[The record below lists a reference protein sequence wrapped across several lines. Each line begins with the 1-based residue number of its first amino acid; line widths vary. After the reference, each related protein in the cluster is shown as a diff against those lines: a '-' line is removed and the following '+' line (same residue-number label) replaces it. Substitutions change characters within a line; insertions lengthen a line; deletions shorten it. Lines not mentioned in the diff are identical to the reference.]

1 MLTRILIFISLAL
14 YQLPYVQAADSVEAQ
29 EARLARAEI
38 ALAEGKDKEALS
50 LIAKN
55 LDPTSFHR
63 ASFQFILDYHL
74 KKGKYSKALKVLHYM
89 ASKLHDKRVLS
100 ARFDKNFAKF
110 LSSLSVPRKDALEI
124 YFSIGELYFDLYEKQ
139 VFNSDFDNRLLT
151 MSQKYFE
158 VTQYFRYQIGLSKIY
173 IGKILNEK
181 ENYRGALKQFLTAK
195 DHIKQEMNLN
205 SDKGLEDIN
214 LLIGTTMVQ
223 GGLFDPGT
231 LYLRSIFLDADANT
245 STKAIAQEYLDAVN
259 YRYFSLSA
267 KYGYLFSDN
276 VYELNEFQLSRYSSF
291 EQFLGPK
298 GGSASEIGFA
308 AYYNQP
314 TLFEHTNA
322 LFLASFV
329 QTNYSEELHQNRNQR
344 NLSFGVDAKYTDIE
358 RALPK
363 LRYIYTSS
371 FNPTGNSDAFEST
384 SKTHTIELSYIK
396 TINSGSLNYSL
407 PYYQTSYETGN
418 EEKSIGLNVSYTPFW
433 TLKLFSPSISLGY
446 FNRNEVSVEEAGSRY
461 DLSTSIQ
468 SEWTD
473 TFSTFTNLLVR
484 KNMNDVSFFDYLE
497 YDFTLSGTYLWNW
510 GFSFNAEVNLRNR
523 TNTDDSKLSVMTSSV
538 SATFTY

>member
-1 MLTRILIFISLAL
+1 MRTRILIFITLGL
-14 YQLPYVQAADSVEAQ
+14 FQLSYLQAADSIEAQ

-38 ALAEGKDKEALS
+38 ALAEGKDKEALT

-74 KKGKYSKALKVLHYM
+74 KKGKYSKALKVLHYI

-100 ARFDKNFAKF
+100 ARYDKNFAKF
-110 LSSLSVPRKDALEI
+110 LSTLSVPRKDALEI

-139 VFNSDFDNRLLT
+139 IFNSDFDNRLLT

-173 IGKILNEK
+173 IGRILNEK

-195 DHIKQEMNLN
+195 DHIKEEMNLKE
-205 SDKGLEDIN
+205 DKGLEDIN

-231 LYLRSIFLDADANT
+231 LYLRSIFLDSEANT

-267 KYGYLFSDN
+267 KYGYLLNDN
-276 VYELNEFQLSRYSSF
+276 VYELNEFQLSRYSTV
-291 EQFLGPK
+291 ERFLGPK
-298 GGSASEIGFA
+298 DGSASVIGISAF
-308 AYYNQP
+308 YNQP
-314 TLFEHTNA
+314 TLFENTNA
-322 LFLASFV
+322 LFLASFN
-329 QTNYSEELHQNRNQR
+329 QTSYSEELHQNRNER
-344 NLSFGVDAKYTDIE
+344 SLSFGVDAKYTDLE

-363 LRYIYTSS
+363 LRYIYTNSY
-371 FNPTGNSDAFEST
+371 NPTGNTDTFEST
-384 SKTHTIELSYIK
+384 STTHTLELSYIK
-396 TINSGSLNYSL
+396 TIKSGSLNYSL
-407 PYYQTSYETGN
+407 PYYQTTYETGP
-418 EEKSIGLNVSYTPFW
+418 EEQSIGLSVAYTPFW

-446 FNRNEVSVEEAGSRY
+446 FNRKEVSVDEAGTRY
-461 DLSTSIQ
+461 DLSSSFQ
-468 SEWTD
+468 SEWTEN
-473 TFSTFTNLLVR
+473 FSTFTNLLYR
-484 KNMNDVSFFDYLE
+484 KNSNDVDFFDYTE
-497 YDFTLSGTYLWNW
+497 YDFTLSGTYVWNW

>member
-1 MLTRILIFISLAL
+1 MLTKILVFILILLKLSISLA
-14 YQLPYVQAADSVEAQ
+14 ADSTEAQ

-38 ALAEGKDKEALS
+38 ALAEGNDKQALS
-50 LIAKN
+50 LIASN
-55 LDPTSFHR
+55 LDPVTFHR

-100 ARFDKNFAKF
+100 ARFDQNFLNF
-110 LSSLSVPRKDALEI
+110 LSTLSVPRKDALEI
-124 YFSIGELYFDLYEKQ
+124 YFSIGELYFDLYQKQ
-139 VFNSDFDNRLLT
+139 VFNSDFDNRLLS
-151 MSQKYFE
+151 MAQKYFE

-173 IGKILNEK
+173 IGKILSEK

-195 DHIKQEMNLN
+195 EVFQDEMETK
-205 SDKGLEDIN
+205 SDQGLEDIN

-231 LYLRSIFLDADANT
+231 LYLRSIFLETGANT
-245 STKAIAQEYLDAVN
+245 ATKAIAQEYLDAVN
-259 YRYFSLSA
+259 YEYFSLAA
-267 KYGYLFSDN
+267 KYDYLMNDN
-276 VYELNEFQLSRYSSF
+276 VYELNEFQLSRFSNF
-291 EQFLGPK
+291 ESLLGPK
-298 GGSASEIGFA
+298 DGSATQIGLSAF
-308 AYYNQP
+308 YNQP
-314 TLFEHTNA
+314 TLFEHTNV
-322 LFLASFV
+322 LFLTSFN
-329 QTNYSEELHQNRNQR
+329 QTNYSEELHQNRNER
-344 NLSFGVDAKYTDIE
+344 NLSFGFDGKYTNIE

-363 LRYIYTSS
+363 LRYLYTKSY
-371 FNPTGNSDAFEST
+371 NPSGNTDGFEATST
-384 SKTHTIELSYIK
+384 THSVELSYIK
-396 TINSGSLNYSL
+396 TIKSGSINYSL
-407 PYYQTSYETGN
+407 PYAATSYETGT

-446 FNRNEVSVEEAGSRY
+446 FNRNEVSVDEAGTRY
-461 DLSTSIQ
+461 DLSTSFQ

-473 TFSTFTNLLVR
+473 NFSTFTNLLVR
-484 KNMNDVSFFDYLE
+484 KNTNELAFFDYTE
-497 YDFTLSGTYLWNW
+497 YDFTLSGTYVWSW